1 MRKNNLK
8 ISSYKIIIMDEL
20 QILKQENEE
29 LKNKIIELEERL
41 KKYTAPQ
48 RSKTYYENHKE
59 ELLEKMKKYKQTPEQ
74 IKERNKKAYLKRKEK
89 MDNSVF

>member
-1 MRKNNLK
+1 MYLNISTKYLIMNELELLK
-8 ISSYKIIIMDEL
+8 K
-20 QILKQENEE
+20 ENEE
-29 LKNKIIELEERL
+29 LQLRIQELEERL
-41 KKYTAPQ
+41 KKYTAPA

-89 MDNSVF
+89 IEEEKIKLI